1 MTAVEPSTDSPF
13 NQIRQLGRSSA
24 NPGPKRRT
32 ASLTTSSTV
41 VPGTSVDPTPA
52 ISRARA
58 NSRREATSPSVPAVP
73 WTFVTSNARHPGTRV
88 LVLRHGQ
95 STWNALRKWQG
106 QADPPLSDLGRAQ
119 ARSAAGLLA
128 NECPV
133 FDAVVTSDLE
143 RARVTGESIADII
156 GCPRVSTD
164 VRWRENHAGE
174 WQGLT
179 PDEINRDWPGYLAD
193 NRRPP
198 NFESEESTIERTM
211 AALSDIATAHP
222 DGCVLVISHGGV
234 LRLLRRHFGDP
245 DTRFP
250 NLAGGWFEHGP
261 DATWRNGSLLFPLE
275 LIADELRN
283 TGAVE

>member
-1 MTAVEPSTDSPF
+1 M
-13 NQIRQLGRSSA
+13 
-24 NPGPKRRT
+24 
-32 ASLTTSSTV
+32 
-41 VPGTSVDPTPA
+41 
-52 ISRARA
+52 
-58 NSRREATSPSVPAVP
+58 
-73 WTFVTSNARHPGTRV
+73 
-88 LVLRHGQ
+88 
-95 STWNALRKWQG
+95 RKWQG
-106 QADPPLSDLGRAQ
+106 QADPPLSDLGRSQ

-143 RARVTGESIADII
+143 RARVTGEVIAGII

-164 VRWRENHAGE
+164 KRWRENHAGE

-198 NFESEESTIERTM
+198 GFESVESTIERSV
-211 AALSDIATAHP
+211 AALSDIAAAHP

-234 LRLLRRHFGDP
+234 LRLLRQHFGDP

-250 NLAGGWFEHGP
+250 NLAGGWFEHGS